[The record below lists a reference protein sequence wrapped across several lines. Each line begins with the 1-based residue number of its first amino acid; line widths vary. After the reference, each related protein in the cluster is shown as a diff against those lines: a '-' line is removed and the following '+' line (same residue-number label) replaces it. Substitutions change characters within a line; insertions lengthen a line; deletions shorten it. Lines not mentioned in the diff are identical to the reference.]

1 VAGLTGVIASGKSTV
16 STKLAQLGAKLIDFD
31 LIARQVVAPGKP
43 AYADVVKYFG
53 TQVCQEDGTLDRKMI
68 SDIVFKDMEKR
79 KKLEEFTHP
88 RIYEEFFRQ
97 LAEFGQGGP
106 RCDCD
111 CGYPPL
117 GGTEPHV
124 PL

>member
-1 VAGLTGVIASGKSTV
+1 
-16 STKLAQLGAKLIDFD
+16 
-31 LIARQVVAPGKP
+31 
-43 AYADVVKYFG
+43 VVKYFG
-53 TQVCQEDGTLDRKMI
+53 TQVCQEDGTLDRKKI

-97 LAEFGQGGP
+97 LAEFGKEDPGR
-106 RCDCD
+106 RCDC
-111 CGYPPL
+111 GHPPP
-117 GGTEPHV
+117 GGTESHV